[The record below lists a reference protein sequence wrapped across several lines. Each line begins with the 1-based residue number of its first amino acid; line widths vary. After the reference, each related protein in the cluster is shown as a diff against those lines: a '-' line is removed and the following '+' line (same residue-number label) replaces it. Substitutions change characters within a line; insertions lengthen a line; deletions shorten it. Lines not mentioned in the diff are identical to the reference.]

1 MKLGIKKMFSKT
13 NKNILAMTLLMLFI
27 NFTFSTSVKAYAAS
41 WKSVKDAGFSTS
53 AAYYTSIATAGD
65 GTPYVAYQDS
75 ENGNKVTVKK
85 YDGTNWVTVGDA
97 DVSESTANYVS
108 IAVDI
113 NGEPYVAY
121 VDGQNNN
128 GVTVKKYNGSNW
140 ATVGDAGF
148 SESHA
153 YYTSIAIDKEGS
165 PYVIYKDDANNNKA
179 TVKKYNGSN
188 WITVGDKGFSEGT
201 VNYTSIA
208 IDEEGTPY
216 VIYQDGGNSGKATVK
231 KYDGSDWTTVG
242 DVGFSSNYAYYTSID
257 IAQDGTPYVA
267 YKDDGNSSKATVKK
281 YDGSSWT
288 TVGNEGLSVST
299 ASFTTIA
306 IGGDGTPYV
315 AYMDGGN
322 NNKATTMRYDGSNW
336 TTVGDAGFSAGTAY
350 YTSIAT
356 DKNGTTYVV
365 YMDTGN
371 SNKTTVMKYE
381 APITTYT
388 VELSQVEI
396 YTFEDQI
403 EGYSSVTPVTITA
416 TKTGT
421 GDITNLNA
429 ALSGTNADSFT
440 LGALDITTLD
450 ATVTS
455 STFTI
460 QPKDNLPAGIYT
472 ATITVTSNEN
482 VSKSFDVSFTVNS
495 EILEI
500 SEVPSTVEITRDE
513 DTLTAELEK
522 EDGNEFTTSAAV
534 TYDWYRDNE
543 LIDGEH
549 SNNYELSDEDEGK
562 DIVVKVEQYN
572 LESDSFYIDAD
583 EEKEADE
590 EYVEVEVTTPA
601 AVTIEGNERVGNI
614 LEAQLLAEDGTEITA
629 VSDVTYEWYRLS
641 NEESED
647 GELIREDKTYEL
659 VDSDEGKY
667 IKLVV
672 NYYNDIL
679 EDISKVVK
687 KLSNSNSNSSSN
699 K

>member
-1 MKLGIKKMFSKT
+1 MFNKT
-13 NKNILAMTLLMLFI
+13 NKNILSMVLLMLFI
-27 NFTFSTSVKAYAAS
+27 NFIFLTSVKAYAVS

-65 GTPYVAYQDS
+65 GTPYVAYQDR
-75 ENGNKVTVKK
+75 ENGSKVTVKK
-85 YDGTNWVTVGDA
+85 YDGSNWVAVGDA

-108 IAVDI
+108 IAVDG
-113 NGEPYVAY
+113 NGIPYVTY
-121 VDGQNNN
+121 IDGESNN

-140 ATVGDAGF
+140 LTVGDAGF

-165 PYVIYKDDANNNKA
+165 PYVIYKDDANSSKA
-179 TVKKYNGSN
+179 TVKKYNGRN
-188 WITVGDKGFSEGT
+188 WTTVGDEGFSEGT

-208 IDEEGTPY
+208 IDENGTPY
-216 VIYQDGGNSGKATVK
+216 AIYQDGGNRGKATVK
-231 KYDGSDWTTVG
+231 KYDGSNWTTVG
-242 DVGFSSNYAYYTSID
+242 DVGFSSNYAYYTSIA

-267 YKDDGNSSKATVKK
+267 YKDDGNGSKATVKK
-281 YDGSSWT
+281 YDGNNWT
-288 TVGNEGLSVST
+288 TVGNDGFSVST
-299 ASFTTIA
+299 ASFTSIA

-336 TTVGDAGFSAGTAY
+336 INVGDAGFSAGTAY

-371 SNKTTVMKYE
+371 NNKTTVMRYE
-381 APITTYT
+381 APIATYT
-388 VELSQVEI
+388 VELSQVET

-403 EGYSSVTPVTITA
+403 EGYFSVTPASITA

-429 ALSGTNADSFT
+429 VLSGTNLDSFT
-440 LGALDITTLD
+440 LGSVDITTLND
-450 ATVTS
+450 SVTS
-455 STFTI
+455 SAFTI

-472 ATITVTSNEN
+472 ATVIVTSNEN

-495 EILEI
+495 EISEI
-500 SEVPSTVEITRDE
+500 SKVPSTVEITIEE
-513 DTLTAELEK
+513 DTLIAELGK
-522 EDGNEFTTSAAV
+522 EDGNEFTTSSAV
-534 TYDWYRDNE
+534 TYDWYRNNE
-543 LIDGEH
+543 LIEEEH

-572 LESDSFYIDAD
+572 LESDSFYIGEAEEKD
-583 EEKEADE
+583 EED
-590 EYVEVEVTTPA
+590 VEMQVITPA
-601 AVTIEGNERVGNI
+601 AVTIEGTERVGKT
-614 LEAQLLAEDGTEITA
+614 LEAQLLTEDGTKVIT
-629 VSDVTYEWYRLS
+629 SSSVTYEWYRLS

-647 GELIREDKTYEL
+647 GELVGKDKTYKL
-659 VDSDEGKY
+659 ISSDASKY
-667 IKLVV
+667 IKLVANYEASTFEYTASRIV
-672 NYYNDIL
+672 NKSPSSI
-679 EDISKVVK
+679 
-687 KLSNSNSNSSSN
+687 SSSS
-699 K
+699 